1 MGIWGQWV
9 EGLGTLGW
17 KFGVVGISGWGL
29 GSLVEDLGG
38 LGGMGA
44 LGWGFGDV
52 GT

>member
-1 MGIWGQWV
+1 MGIWGQWG